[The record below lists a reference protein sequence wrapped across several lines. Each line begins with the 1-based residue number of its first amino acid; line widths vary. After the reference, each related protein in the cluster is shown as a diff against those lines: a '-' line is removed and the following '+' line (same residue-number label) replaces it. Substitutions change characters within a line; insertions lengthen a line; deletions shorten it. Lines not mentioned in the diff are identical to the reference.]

1 MMIFAAASPPRPL
14 TDIYGKIGKTIYF
27 PAGAYYIADSSS
39 FGFDGKVVGHQYFNT
54 NPYLVTEILIETN
67 NDPVFSFE
75 CQEFSNLNIETQG
88 SGYAYIYIEAVKVSG
103 CNFNAPIYIS
113 PLPNPVPPKL
123 PVPEPLA
130 TVTIQGC
137 QFISPLYAYNEVY
150 GTTPQY
156 IINGSVFGDGI
167 GLQTNLSDLI
177 INSCYYRNSSG
188 DYVAGIPPV
197 ATYDEYSIS
206 AMSPSVKP
214 ITIVSGTLSTNPAY
228 LLTGTVRLPVTLNPT
243 STASATVS
251 VEITDQYN
259 QTTTTTMA
267 SAPAGSTAGI
277 VQTIT
282 FDVPPRASYTVTAT
296 NATLEEGTIS
306 YNSTA
311 VSLGAT
317 SAYLS

>member
-1 MMIFAAASPPRPL
+1 MIIPVAVSTKPL
-14 TDIYGKIGKTIYF
+14 PDLYGKIGKTIYF
-27 PAGAYYIADSSS
+27 PAGSYYIADGG
-39 FGFDGKVVGHQYFNT
+39 GFQFQGKVVGHQYFNT
-54 NPYLVTEILIETN
+54 NPKLVTEILIETTN
-67 NDPVFSFE
+67 NPSVSFQ
-75 CQEFSNLNIETQG
+75 CQEFSNLKIETQG
-88 SGYAYIYIEAVKVSG
+88 PGSASIYIEAVNVRG
-103 CNFNAPIYIS
+103 CNFNAPIYIYS
-113 PLPNPVPPKL
+113 PLVSA
-123 PVPEPLA
+123 PLA

-137 QFISPLYAYNEVY
+137 QFSSALYTYNRES
-150 GTTPQY
+150 GAPPQY

-167 GLQTNLSDLI
+167 GLQTNLSDLV

-228 LLTGTVRLPVTLNPT
+228 LLTGTVRIPVTLSPT
-243 STASATVS
+243 STAAATVS
-251 VEITDQYN
+251 VEITDQYGN
-259 QTTTTTMA
+259 TTTTTMA
-267 SAPAGSTAGI
+267 SAPAGLTTGV

-311 VSLGAT
+311 ISLGAT
-317 SAYLS
+317 SVSLS

>member
-1 MMIFAAASPPRPL
+1 MTTFVAPPKPHP
-14 TDIYGKIGKTIYF
+14 DIYGKIGKTIYF
-27 PAGAYYIADSSS
+27 PAGSYYIAYSSS
-39 FGFDGKVVGHQYFNT
+39 FNFLEGKVVGHQKT
-54 NPYLVTEILIETN
+54 NPMLITEILIETT
-67 NDPVFSFE
+67 NDPDFSFQ
-75 CQEFSNLNIETQG
+75 CQELINLNIETQG
-88 SGYAYIYIEAVKVSG
+88 SGYAHIYIKALKVIG

-113 PLPNPVPPKL
+113 PLPNPITPKI
-123 PVPEPLA
+123 PSSMPFE
-130 TVTIQGC
+130 TVAIQGC
-137 QFISPLYAYNEVY
+137 QFNSPIYTYNI
-150 GTTPQY
+150 GSSDTAPQY
-156 IINGSVFGDGI
+156 IINGSVFHDGI
-167 GLQTNLSDLI
+167 GLQSNVSDLV
-177 INSCYYRNSSG
+177 INACYYLNSSG

-197 ATYDEYSIS
+197 STYNEYSIS

-282 FDVPPRASYTVTAT
+282 FDVPPQASYTVTAT

-311 VSLGAT
+311 ISLGAT
-317 SAYLS
+317 SVSLS